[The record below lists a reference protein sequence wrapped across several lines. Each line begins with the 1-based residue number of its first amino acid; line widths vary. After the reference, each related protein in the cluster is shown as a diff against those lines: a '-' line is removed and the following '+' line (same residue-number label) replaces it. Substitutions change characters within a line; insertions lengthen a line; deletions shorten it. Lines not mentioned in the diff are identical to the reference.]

1 MHHHRPIRQFI
12 APIVLLLVGLFIA
25 SCSTSSGPS
34 ATAKEDS
41 WLAEYNLD
49 GLDGRE
55 ITEQLDTMPVE
66 DRPGDLIAS
75 VEPKELVLFDDQ
87 ENEASIP
94 LPAEEFYLSFAPYL
108 EQTHDCHFHSLTTCL
123 GEMRHQQIDVTV
135 TDSDT
140 DVVLFD
146 ESVRTYDNGFA
157 GLWLPRDIT
166 ATLTVTHGDRSAS
179 IPISTDAEAPTCI
192 TTLQL
197 T

>member
-1 MHHHRPIRQFI
+1 MHHRRPSRHVI
-12 APIVLLLVGLFIA
+12 ALIGLLPIGLFIA
-25 SCSTSSGPS
+25 SCSTSSDHS
-34 ATAKEDS
+34 ATVGEDS
-41 WLAEYNLD
+41 WLAEYDLD
-49 GLDGRE
+49 GLDGKE
-55 ITEQLDTMPVE
+55 ITEQLDAMPVE
-66 DRPGDLIAS
+66 DRPDDLIAS
-75 VEPKELVLFDDQ
+75 VEPEELVLFDDH

-123 GEMRHQQIDVTV
+123 GEMRDQQIDVTV

-140 DVVLFD
+140 DAVLFD
-146 ESVRTYDNGFA
+146 ETVRTYDNGFA

-166 ATLTVTHGDRSAS
+166 ATLTVTQGDRSAS

>member
-1 MHHHRPIRQFI
+1 
-12 APIVLLLVGLFIA
+12 
-25 SCSTSSGPS
+25 
-34 ATAKEDS
+34 
-41 WLAEYNLD
+41 
-49 GLDGRE
+49 
-55 ITEQLDTMPVE
+55 MPVE